1 MFDVPDT
8 VKGIKFVRSQYAH
21 RIVRMG
27 NSRTPKKVLNR
38 KFRGRRP
45 VERPRLRWE
54 DVRKDS
60 LLLMKIS
67 GSRRLTEDR
76 NIWRRS
82 IPATYGSIGRN
93 TVLLTCSL
101 AEFYKHRKIHYP

>member
-1 MFDVPDT
+1 
-8 VKGIKFVRSQYAH
+8 
-21 RIVRMG
+21 MG
-27 NSRTPKKVLNR
+27 NSRTLKKVLNR

-54 DVRKDS
+54 DVRRDS

-67 GSRRLTEDR
+67 GLKRLAEDR

-82 IPATYGSIGRN
+82 IPATYGSVSRN
-93 TVLLTCSL
+93 AVLLTCSF

>member
-1 MFDVPDT
+1 LLDVPDT
-8 VKGIKFVRSQYAH
+8 VKCIKFKRLHYAH

-27 NSRTPKKVLNR
+27 NSRILNR

-54 DVRKDS
+54 DVRRDS
-60 LLLMKIS
+60 LLLVKIS
-67 GSRRLTEDR
+67 GLRRLAEDR

-93 TVLLTCSL
+93 TVLLTCSF